1 MEVSRF
7 RFNLLLANS
16 TLYIEIVNLS
26 ILLISRIDA
35 LKPLGVEQYPSN
47 SSYIPSGF
55 NNKLP
60 ITAYSIIVSIYI
72 GIVAGRSIP
81 LNRLE
86 YF

>member
-1 MEVSRF
+1 M
-7 RFNLLLANS
+7 
-16 TLYIEIVNLS
+16 
-26 ILLISRIDA
+26 DA
-35 LKPLGVEQYPSN
+35 LKPLSVEQFPSN
-47 SSYIPSGF
+47 SSYIPSSF

-72 GIVAGRSIP
+72 GAVAGYSIP